1 MTATSWHFQSD
12 CEEDLD
18 KVLNR
23 IVDLFLSKT
32 IRLFALDFYAQ
43 QLTQAALLS
52 TIAPQKFASS

>member
-23 IVDLFLSKT
+23 IVDLYLSKT
-32 IRLFALDFYAQ
+32 NRLFALDFYAQ
-43 QLTQAALLS
+43 
-52 TIAPQKFASS
+52 